1 MNSSALEGIRIVDVT
16 STLAGPYA
24 TALLGVMGAEVI
36 HIESSTRPDF
46 LRHPGREGRFY
57 DINVNKLGIVL
68 NLRHPEAVDIVKRLV
83 KISHVVADSFRPGVM
98 ERLGLGYEK
107 LREVKPD
114 IIAASLSGFGQSGPE
129 RHYASFAAIFAA
141 MSGLSYVTGYPDGI
155 PTEIRVS
162 ADLRNGNMF
171 AFSILAAILHW
182 KRTGQGQYIDY
193 SAREGLTCLLGD
205 VILDYSLNRRIARGQ
220 GNRDASMAPHNCYRC
235 RDDGWISIA
244 VATDEEWQALCEAM
258 ERPELTK
265 DERFADGASRYEHQE
280 ELDRIIEE
288 WTVTKTDYQVMEH
301 LQRFGVAA
309 VPSFSSPEIHSDP
322 HLRARGCFND
332 LEVPGEKRR
341 WRVLGPPWK
350 FSATPAS
357 ITRRGPQ
364 MGEHTAYVLGELLG
378 MSQEEIARLEKER
391 ITY

>member
-1 MNSSALEGIRIVDVT
+1 MNKSALEGIRIVDLT

-24 TALLGVMGAEVI
+24 TALLAVMGAEVI
-36 HIESSTRPDF
+36 HIESNTRLDF

-57 DINVNKLGIVL
+57 DINVNKLGLAL
-68 NLRHPEAVDIVKRLV
+68 NLRHPEAIEIVKRLV

-162 ADLRNGNMF
+162 ADLRNGSMF

-182 KRTGQGQYIDY
+182 RRTGQGQFIDY
-193 SAREGLTCLLGD
+193 SAREGLSCLLGD
-205 VILDYSLNRRIARGQ
+205 VILDYSLNRRIGRGQ
-220 GNRDASMAPHNCYRC
+220 GNRDAFMAPHNCYRC

-244 VATDEEWQALCEAM
+244 VATDEEWQALCEAIGK
-258 ERPELTK
+258 PELTK

-280 ELDRIIEE
+280 ELDRIVEQ
-288 WTVTKTDYQVMEH
+288 WTVPRTDYEVMKH

-309 VPSFSSPEIHSDP
+309 MPSFSSPEIHSDP
-322 HLRARGCFND
+322 HLRARDCFSD
-332 LEVPGEKRR
+332 LEVPGEKHR

-350 FSATPAS
+350 FSATPANVE
-357 ITRRGPQ
+357 RRGPQ

-378 MSQEEIARLEKER
+378 MPQEEIARLEKER